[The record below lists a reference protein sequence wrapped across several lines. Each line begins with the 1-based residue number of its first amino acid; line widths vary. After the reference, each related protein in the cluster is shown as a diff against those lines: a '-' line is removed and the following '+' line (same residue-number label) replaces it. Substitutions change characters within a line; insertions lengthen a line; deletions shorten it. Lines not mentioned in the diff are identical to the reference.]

1 MPNAAYEVLFTT
13 NAQKVEREIKSLH
26 RQVGLPIIPTVDLAQ
41 LKALNAELDLKQR
54 HLRQTIA
61 YFKQN
66 QIKASMDL
74 SMPALTPAALQ
85 KALPPAEIKKVAQ
98 QQAKQLQD
106 AFRSVGGQSA
116 VIDVEIKDLGPA
128 GIDVVGKRLVQ
139 LAQLTKRRRTEL
151 EQMAAVA
158 QEKGIA
164 LPGLQG
170 VAKPTIKQFQ
180 QALTQGFQ
188 EAGDDALIG
197 FVNSLA
203 AGNTKAGKAAAGLG
217 AAVLRELKQVL
228 RIQSPSKET
237 EEDGRNVVDGLTLGI
252 SRQADKAVQ
261 AARNLAKEV
270 AAAMDPA
277 NIPQGPRRQA
287 AAAAMRTPDLSGSW
301 FSQPAPSRQI
311 ADPWADAPLSARERE
326 AQMRAQLKAIGIVR
340 LEQKVLD
347 DLAASYNRVT
357 NAKANTATAGNQGI
371 AGLLPAAGQSSA
383 SRMISDGLAGTFL
396 RAPDISKFKADAKK
410 IEGSNRSLPEV
421 GDRLA
426 ATTMQPGYYRRA
438 IRQAGIE
445 NLPID
450 ITGLANERSLK
461 GFEASLGKIAQ
472 RLPNVIQNALSKRL
486 GPELKA
492 FIPTE
497 TLTRQIIGQKGELER
512 ALDKALKAPGTAI
525 ANSGAKAG
533 KDFSEK
539 LADGINSG
547 VANVVAAA
555 RRLSGR
561 LNTAAGGS
569 GAGGTGGGTGG
580 RGGGGGGQGPQGP
593 GDSDLPFL
601 PGRRLGDVR
610 VSGRRIKGL
619 YSELQ
624 QIDRLINKTP
634 ITDDLF
640 SRLQA
645 RAGITQG
652 VIERA
657 QNIGQ
662 VQRLRKSSEFFE
674 GGSLIRVNKALQALQ
689 IEASEIKPNTREWN
703 DYQRRIAALGR
714 HLEKTGEAARLISL
728 NELSRSVPQA
738 SLTALSSRLEALR
751 LQVKD
756 LEPNAEPWRRVQ
768 NQINQT
774 TLALERTNR
783 AEQRSMLIAREQA
796 APQGS
801 VEQLQA
807 RIARRQMAL
816 ERLSPD
822 TAKYSGFSRKIQQ
835 DELRVERITRKPL
848 TTGERSG
855 AAAGAVLYGG
865 GLAGSPL
872 SAVGGLAGG
881 LAGGIP
887 GSFTGAAI
895 GQTADQ
901 LVAAASASATY
912 AASLSRLRI
921 ALAGVSGSL
930 ENYQANL
937 KAINS
942 ISNTFGMSLDKVIQ
956 PYTKLQASVL
966 AAGYSAQTTK
976 EIFEGVTAAS
986 IATGGSAEDL
996 EGSMRAVTQIFAKG
1010 TVQSEELVGQLSE
1023 RIPGAFALFAK
1034 FNNMSTASLK
1044 EALERGQV
1052 GLDNFIKFNKG
1063 LLETYGRSAREI
1075 AKGPEYSGQRLEA
1088 ALKRL
1093 QASVGAALAP
1103 TGAAFQDWAAGVVDA
1118 FERVIKKAQEYKL
1131 LSSQL
1136 SSGGIVEEILIGK
1149 RTKQS
1154 LLDDIKKA
1162 RAQLKAMKEELK
1174 ATTPGLSY
1182 GPFGVIKSPYD
1193 VKKNEVTEKEKQL
1206 ATLSA
1211 AEAMLRRQEELT
1223 KNEAKEQVIAAA
1235 EERKKQFDSLAQSYG
1250 ELMSQKD
1257 KDLAQARKDYENEL
1271 QEVRKNHAK
1280 EMLDFEDTL
1289 AEERRSTELE
1299 IARTRRSIENDA
1311 YDIAAQEQILLAKAR
1326 GEDTAVMEKEQTFR
1340 QRVRADREAVLQL
1353 EESQITRQENR
1364 QKALDKMRKQNA
1376 EEINQRAEAHAKQI
1390 KSIGEEY
1397 AKNVSKFLTKAA
1409 VDSGQTLEKTTQRIT
1424 LQHIMLLMATQRVQ
1438 GGLHPYKDA
1447 SGKIADEIQRLQ
1459 NKIDE
1464 LGGDFQA
1471 FRSPAPSDTSPKQLG
1486 QGGPDMPDW
1495 VIAQAQNKPV
1505 PESSKLYPADNRQY
1519 TPHPYAIAGRDASGR
1534 LIIGPRPGATPPTP
1548 GMEQTRAA
1556 DAQQL
1561 QNEKESRTSART
1573 KDLMQEYNDLLD
1585 PLVQAKKA
1593 ASEQNDLIDIQADLV
1608 HRGVNPALIES
1619 LSISIQQGRKV
1630 SKRIR
1635 EEQEG
1640 YSKKL
1645 ANGDLEQQQYKEL
1658 MRFASNLNGTLK
1670 ETLALSDQEIAKNKQ
1685 IEVALRT
1692 NLDIAKRRALLRAA
1706 PGLQTKTAEL
1716 MLEGMW
1722 DSGKASRFAKV
1733 LMNLEGNERIKAQ
1746 FTNLGETLNSTLGN
1760 AIVNVTADWG
1770 NFSEALQDSAKTLQ
1784 DAFKQL
1790 ANAIINEMT
1799 RALVNKAVGW
1809 LMRVAVFGAP
1819 LVGEGLRG
1827 DTGIDFSQFMP
1838 RGDTGIDLS
1847 QFIPGGDTGIDF
1859 SQFIPGGDT
1868 GIDFSQFML
1877 DNQKAFKFANG
1888 GIVTGPTLGLI
1899 GEGRYNEAIIP
1910 MPNNRAVPVDL
1921 KGSVGGNYSTS
1932 IAVNVNNS
1940 STGATAESQIT
1951 GDQGNKLAGVLDK
1964 AVKQAILSE
1973 QRPGGLL
1980 YRQ

>member
-1 MPNAAYEVLFTT
+1 VPNAGYEVLFTT

-26 RQVGLPIIPTVDLAQ
+26 RQVGMPIVPKVEREIKSLHRQVGMPIIPTVDLSE

-85 KALPPAEIKKVAQ
+85 KALPSAEIKKVAQ

-116 VIDVEIKDLGPA
+116 VIDVEIKDLSPA
-128 GIDVVGKRLVQ
+128 SIEVVRKRLVQ
-139 LAQLTKRRRTEL
+139 LTQLTKRRRTEL

-164 LPGLQG
+164 LPSLQG

-301 FSQPAPSRQI
+301 FSQPAPPRQI
-311 ADPWADAPLSARERE
+311 ADPWADAPLSRRERE
-326 AQMRAQLKAIGIVR
+326 AQMRAQLKAIGIVH
-340 LEQKVLD
+340 LEQKALD

-396 RAPDISKFKADAKK
+396 RAPDISKLKADAKK
-410 IEGSNRSLPEV
+410 IEGSNRSLLEL

-426 ATTMQPGYYRRA
+426 ATTMRPGYYRRA
-438 IRQAGIE
+438 IRRVGIE
-445 NLPID
+445 NLPVD
-450 ITGLANERSLK
+450 IVGAANERSEK
-461 GFEASLGKIAQ
+461 PVEAMV
-472 RLPNVIQNALSKRL
+472 RR
-486 GPELKA
+486 
-492 FIPTE
+492 
-497 TLTRQIIGQKGELER
+497 IIGQKGELER
-512 ALDKALKAPGTAI
+512 ALDQAFKSPGKAI
-525 ANSGAKAG
+525 ANNGAKAG
-533 KDFSEK
+533 KDFAEK

-645 RAGITQG
+645 RAGVTQG
-652 VIERA
+652 QIERA

-662 VQRLRKSSEFFE
+662 VQRLRTSSEFFE
-674 GGSLIRVNKALQALQ
+674 EGSLIRVNKALQALQ
-689 IEASEIKPNTREWN
+689 IEASEIKPNTKEWN
-703 DYQRRIAALGR
+703 EYQKQIAALGR
-714 HLEKTGEAARLISL
+714 HLEKTGESARLISL
-728 NELSRSVPQA
+728 NELSKSVPQA
-738 SLTALSSRLEALR
+738 SLTALSSKLEALR

-756 LEPNAEPWRRVQ
+756 LEPNTEPWRRIQ

-774 TLALERTNR
+774 TLALERANR
-783 AEQRSMLIAREQA
+783 AEQRSMLMAREQS
-796 APQGS
+796 APEGS
-801 VEQLQA
+801 VAQLQA
-807 RIARRQMAL
+807 RIARRQMVL

-848 TTGERSG
+848 TMGERSG

-1075 AKGPEYSGQRLEA
+1075 AKGPEYAGQRLEA

-1136 SSGGIVEEILIGK
+1136 SPGGIVEEILIGK
-1149 RTKQS
+1149 RTEQS

-1206 ATLSA
+1206 TTLSA

-1223 KNEAKEQVIAAA
+1223 RNEAKEQVIAAA
-1235 EERKKQFDSLAQSYG
+1235 EERKKQFASLAQSYG
-1250 ELMSQKD
+1250 ELMSQRD
-1257 KDLAQARKDYENEL
+1257 KDLAQTRKDHENDL
-1271 QEVRKNHAK
+1271 QELRKNHAK

-1353 EESQITRQENR
+1353 EESQITKQENR

-1376 EEINQRAEAHAKQI
+1376 EEINQRAEAHAKRI

-1464 LGGDFQA
+1464 LGGDFKA

-1548 GMEQTRAA
+1548 GMEQTRAT

-1573 KDLMQEYNDLLD
+1573 KDLMQRYNDLLE
-1585 PLVQAKKA
+1585 PLVQAKKTTG
-1593 ASEQNDLIDIQADLV
+1593 EQNDLIDIQADLL

-1619 LSISIQQGRKV
+1619 LSISMQQGRQA
-1630 SKRIR
+1630 REGIR
-1635 EEQEG
+1635 QEQED
-1640 YSKKL
+1640 YAKKL
-1645 ANGDLEQQQYKEL
+1645 AKGDLDQQQYGEL
-1658 MRFASNLNGTLK
+1658 MQLASKLNETLK

-1685 IEVALRT
+1685 IGVALRT
-1692 NLDIAKRRALLRAA
+1692 NLDIAQRSALLRAA

-1809 LMRVAVFGAP
+1809 LMRVAGFGAP
-1819 LVGEGLRG
+1819 LVGEGLRGDTGIDFSQFMPRG